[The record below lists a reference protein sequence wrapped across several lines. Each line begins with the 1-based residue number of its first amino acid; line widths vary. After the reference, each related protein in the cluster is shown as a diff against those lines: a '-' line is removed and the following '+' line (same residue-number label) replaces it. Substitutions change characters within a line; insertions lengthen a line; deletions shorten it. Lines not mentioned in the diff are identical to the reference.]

1 MYKKWRLGELVV
13 ATGTKDGGKNIRYTD
28 DPDGL
33 RLPQN
38 TRSDYQYHQ
47 DQRRADNNVFYRL
60 GNFQRAFIYIGT
72 VRRR

>member
-13 ATGTKDGGKNIRYTD
+13 ATGTKAGGKNIRYTD

-33 RLPQN
+33 RLPWN

-47 DQRRADNNVFYRL
+47 D
-60 GNFQRAFIYIGT
+60 
-72 VRRR
+72 